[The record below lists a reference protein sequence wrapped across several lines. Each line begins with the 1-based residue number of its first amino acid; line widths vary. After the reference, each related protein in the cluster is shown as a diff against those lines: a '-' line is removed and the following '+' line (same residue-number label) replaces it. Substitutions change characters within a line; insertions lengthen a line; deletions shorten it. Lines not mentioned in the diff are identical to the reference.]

1 MRISDWSSD
10 VCSSD
15 LPAPPSEKSPLGV
28 RPREAADTA
37 ALTRD
42 CSDCTAAP
50 SDAVLAATEFA
61 AACSAVFLNCSA
73 AAALA
78 AADAVSPYVST
89 RPSTPAS
96 AAPSDLITS
105 AEPTPPPLT
114 LSADLPTQ
122 VERSPGGPT

>member
-89 RPSTPAS
+89 RPSTPAC
-96 AAPSDLITS
+96 AVAIELITS
-105 AEPTPPPLT
+105 AEAPPST
-114 LSADLPTQ
+114 LKVSAEMPRL
-122 VERSPGGPT
+122 V

>member
-73 AAALA
+73 AADRKSGVEGKSGSVRVYLGGRRIIKQKK
-78 AADAVSPYVST
+78 T
-89 RPSTPAS
+89 RTKIKRQYNEI
-96 AAPSDLITS
+96 L
-105 AEPTPPPLT
+105 
-114 LSADLPTQ
+114 
-122 VERSPGGPT
+122 